1 MSRETRTDAQ
11 LTLQRENPAEADFQ
25 EKRQRTAWYVRKLE
39 EHFGEPVW
47 KGRRS
52 PVDSLIKTVLSQST
66 NDRNRDRAY
75 DELRRRFPTWAEV
88 AAADPQDIAEAIR
101 VAGLANQKSV
111 RIRDILRWLA
121 QHNGGFELDNLC
133 EMDIQQALE
142 WLGHLKGI
150 GVKTLAVVLMFACGR
165 DVFPVDTHVH
175 RIVRR
180 LGLVP
185 ENADPVKTFWQMAE
199 LVPPGKS
206 YSFHMN
212 LLKLGRTIC
221 KARNPDCQACPL
233 RQNCQYFA
241 QSAAALRQDKISQ
254 PGKNT

>member
-1 MSRETRTDAQ
+1 MSRGIRTDAPPVPRPEDPADAE
-11 LTLQRENPAEADFQ
+11 LRERR
-25 EKRQRTAWYVRKLE
+25 EKTAWFVQKLE

-52 PVDSLIKTVLSQST
+52 PIDSLIKTVLSQST

-75 DELRRRFPTWAEV
+75 EELRKRLPSWAEV
-88 AAADPQDIAEAIR
+88 AEADPREIADAIR

-111 RIRDILRWLA
+111 RIRDILQWLA
-121 QHNGGFELDNLC
+121 QNNGGYELDKLC
-133 EMDIQQALE
+133 EMDIHQALD

-185 ENADPVKTFWQMAE
+185 QNADPVKTFWMMAE

-221 KARNPDCQACPL
+221 KARNPNCSACPL
-233 RQNCQYFA
+233 RQKCAYYKLSTADAPQN
-241 QSAAALRQDKISQ
+241 
-254 PGKNT
+254 

>member
-1 MSRETRTDAQ
+1 MSRETHTGTRVDPRPENSADAELRQ
-11 LTLQRENPAEADFQ
+11 KREQ
-25 EKRQRTAWYVRKLE
+25 TAWFVEKLE

-47 KGRRS
+47 KGRRN

-88 AAADPQDIAEAIR
+88 ASADPREIAEAIR

-121 QHNGGFELDNLC
+121 QHNGGFELEKLC
-133 EMDIQQALE
+133 GMDIREALG

-199 LVPPGKS
+199 FVPPGKS

-221 KARNPDCQACPL
+221 KARNPSCKVCPL
-233 RQNCQYFA
+233 REKCRHHA
-241 QSAAALRQDKISQ
+241 QIAASLPENQIF
-254 PGKNT
+254 